1 MNVTTPEARLRAAYD
16 KYATASRVL
25 WDLRRDGAA
34 RPEVWRADTAM
45 RVAAENFNNTQ
56 AATRDAFAKS
66 RGWKYDR
73 KRWVHVRE
81 YGTYCRRIVKHPEF
95 FRDMEGTH
103 VGLITHTAATLEE
116 VSAFAAR
123 RGYNA
128 EVLPFSWDAPDYH
141 TAVLFTL
148 KAGAKWP

>member
-1 MNVTTPEARLRAAYD
+1 MSITTPEARLRAAYD
-16 KYATASRVL
+16 EYANASRLL
-25 WDLRRDGAA
+25 WDLRPHGA
-34 RPEVWRADTAM
+34 RSEIWKADVAM
-45 RVAAENFNNTQ
+45 RVAAEKFNNTK

-73 KRWVHVRE
+73 KRWAYVRD
-81 YGTYCRRIVKHPEF
+81 YGRYCRRIVKHPEF
-95 FRDMEGTH
+95 FRDMEGAH
-103 VGLITHTAATLEE
+103 VGMITHTAATLDE

>member
-1 MNVTTPEARLRAAYD
+1 MSVTTPGAQLRAAHDAYITAA
-16 KYATASRVL
+16 YALSDARRQGVRPAIWKADREMAVL
-25 WDLRRDGAA
+25 VEKFHLIK
-34 RPEVWRADTAM
+34 
-45 RVAAENFNNTQ
+45 

-66 RGWKYDR
+66 RGWRYDR

-81 YGTYCRRIVKHPEF
+81 YGIYGRRIVKHPEF
-95 FRDMEGTH
+95 FRDAEGAH
-103 VGLITHTAATLEE
+103 VGMITHTAATLEE

-128 EVLPFSWDAPDYH
+128 EALPFSWDAPNYH

-148 KAGAKWP
+148 KAGATWP